1 LPYKYYQSACLDT
14 SGKHVSKQDD
24 DSSNLSRPTPQ
35 PGSLAKSRHR
45 RDFSCP
51 KCKGHLRVGDHIIF
65 KVKNDLKQSA
75 LLLLS
80 PQIGNYSSV
89 KHRSFEFNQGE
100 VLEFYCPLCNASLR
114 SDIHQNLALI
124 LMKDE
129 MGKSFAVYFSQV
141 AGEHS
146 TYETDGE
153 SVRITGEN
161 AGLYTYF
168 KVGDKFKKF
177 L

>member
-1 LPYKYYQSACLDT
+1 M
-14 SGKHVSKQDD
+14 
-24 DSSNLSRPTPQ
+24 N
-35 PGSLAKSRHR
+35 
-45 RDFSCP
+45 DFLCP

-80 PQIGNYSSV
+80 PQLGNYSSV
-89 KHRSFEFNQGE
+89 KHPTFEFKQGE
-100 VLEFYCPLCNASLR
+100 ILEFCCPLCNGSLK

-129 MGKSFAVYFSQV
+129 TGKSFVVYFSQV

-153 SVRITGEN
+153 AVRAAGEN

-168 KVGDKFKKF
+168 KVGDKFKKY